1 MSPLIWTQ
9 QKVEQD
15 PLEVSTTKQSASN
28 SAASVSLRKRSALKK
43 DSNITVPRSLAIHVN
58 NNNMH
63 GETAPQPPDKTLF
76 NNDYYY
82 RSSDS
87 ESETL
92 LKKKYSHS
100 KSVSE
105 EKLLLLKNDCV
116 KIVSNESYATFD
128 FKCSERKGK
137 LMKFKSLD
145 VPEFKNTT
153 VKYVDR
159 KSKVSI
165 SAEHFDMSGDG
176 GLPGAVDVWSR
187 KYSKGMFN
195 NLRNSFFHRG
205 DRTPDKV
212 VYKTLVF
219 GGTYPIDAPI
229 GPRVRN
235 NSEGSGKGKISR
247 KSIGCPIPKLREYG
261 PARTFDIDQ
270 PI

>member
-1 MSPLIWTQ
+1 M
-9 QKVEQD
+9 
-15 PLEVSTTKQSASN
+15 
-28 SAASVSLRKRSALKK
+28 
-43 DSNITVPRSLAIHVN
+43 PRSLAIHVS

-63 GETAPQPPDKTLF
+63 GETAPQPPDKTVF

-92 LKKKYSHS
+92 LKKKHS

-128 FKCSERKGK
+128 FKSSERKGK

-205 DRTPDKV
+205 DKTPDKV

-235 NSEGSGKGKISR
+235 NSEGSGKGYTGR
-247 KSIGCPIPKLREYG
+247 KAMGCPTPKLREYG